1 MIIHTSQVKPK
12 AKTQNSVSPQFQ
24 TLRWRL
30 LGSYLIIMVA
40 IRLISDLLV
49 YHFFTNSLY
58 QQLDNRLLNL
68 AQAAAH
74 SLVAIKQDSNAVNN
88 TPYRPLDGDG
98 DLDIPWQNLRKPNQS
113 VEWFTANQKR
123 LAFSGILFSDLPLQ
137 PDFHTFAEGT
147 IRSLMIPAY
156 SYNQQQ
162 IRQLE
167 GYIRVS
173 ESTESIEGVLSKL
186 RWGLTLGGCV
196 GFGLIGV
203 GGMWLTQQSI
213 KPIEQSFNQLKQ
225 FTADASHELR
235 SPLTVIKTSVQVLE
249 THANYIYA
257 EDREQFQA
265 IISAT
270 NQMSRLV
277 EDLLLLARTDQFN
290 QISTQP
296 LTLIDL
302 NELLAEVVE
311 LLDLNAESKNIT
323 IQFNI
328 QTDIKVQG
336 DASQLFRLFRNLIE
350 NALQYTSSGGTV
362 TLSTHKED
370 KLVRV
375 DVKDTGIGITPEHL
389 PLIFDRLW
397 RGDTARTY
405 REDGSGLGL
414 AIVQAITRRHGGEI
428 TVKSKVGVGSCFQVR
443 LPLA

>member
-1 MIIHTSQVKPK
+1 MKPNR
-12 AKTQNSVSPQFQ
+12 KTQNSVSPQFQ

-58 QQLDNRLLNL
+58 QQLDNRILNL

-74 SLVAIKQDSNAVNN
+74 SLVAIKQDSNAVNE

-113 VEWFTANQKR
+113 VEWFASDQKR
-123 LAFSGILFSDLPLQ
+123 LAFSGILFSDFPLQ
-137 PDFHTFAEGT
+137 PGFETFAAGT

-167 GYIRVS
+167 GYVRVS

-213 KPIEQSFNQLKQ
+213 KPIEQSFKQLQQ

-290 QISTQP
+290 RTSDQS
-296 LTLIDL
+296 LSLIVI
-302 NELLAEVVE
+302 NELLEEVVE
-311 LLDLNAESKNIT
+311 LLDLNAEAKNIV
-323 IQFNI
+323 IQFKP
-328 QTDIKVQG
+328 QTDVKVKG

-350 NALQYTSSGGTV
+350 NALQYTPPGGTV
-362 TLSTHKED
+362 TLSNHRED
-370 KLVRV
+370 QVVWV
-375 DVKDTGIGITPEHL
+375 DVKDTGIGIASEHL
-389 PLIFDRLW
+389 PFVFDRLW
-397 RGDTARTY
+397 RADTARTY
-405 REDGSGLGL
+405 CEDGSGLGL
-414 AIVQAITRRHGGEI
+414 AISQAISRRHGGEI

-443 LPLA
+443 LPVA

>member
-1 MIIHTSQVKPK
+1 MKPNRQ
-12 AKTQNSVSPQFQ
+12 AKNSVSPQFQ

-49 YHFFTNSLY
+49 YHFFTHSLY
-58 QQLDNRLLNL
+58 QQLDNRLFNL

-137 PDFHTFAEGT
+137 PGFYTFAGGT

-162 IRQLE
+162 TQQLE
-167 GYIRVS
+167 GYVRVS
-173 ESTESIEGVLSKL
+173 ESTESVEGVLSKL

-196 GFGLIGV
+196 AFGLIGV

-213 KPIEQSFNQLKQ
+213 KPIEQSFKQLQQ

-249 THANYIYA
+249 THAHHIYS

-277 EDLLLLARTDQFN
+277 EDLLLIARTDQFN
-290 QISTQP
+290 QTSTQP
-296 LTLIDL
+296 FTLINL
-302 NELLAEVVE
+302 NELLGEVVE
-311 LLDLNAESKNIT
+311 LLDLNAEAKNIT
-323 IQFNI
+323 IQFNQ
-328 QTDIKVQG
+328 QTDIKVKG

-350 NALQYTSSGGTV
+350 NALQYTPSGGTI
-362 TLSTHKED
+362 TLSTYRED

-375 DVKDTGIGITPEHL
+375 DVKDTGIGIAPEHL
-389 PLIFDRLW
+389 PFVFDRLW

-428 TVKSKVGVGSCFQVR
+428 TVKSQVGVGSCFQVR
-443 LPLA
+443 LPVV